1 VLWFILLLVLV
12 LIGTFTWLINDT
24 QFSKRLIEKQLSKL
38 THRSFRVEGHFDFKL
53 GRDLKVTAGSIK
65 WASASWAKR
74 ANMLEIDSAI
84 VVVDLWS
91 LIKPP
96 VVLRKVSVEN
106 ATLDFE

>member
-1 VLWFILLLVLV
+1 MLWFILLLVLV